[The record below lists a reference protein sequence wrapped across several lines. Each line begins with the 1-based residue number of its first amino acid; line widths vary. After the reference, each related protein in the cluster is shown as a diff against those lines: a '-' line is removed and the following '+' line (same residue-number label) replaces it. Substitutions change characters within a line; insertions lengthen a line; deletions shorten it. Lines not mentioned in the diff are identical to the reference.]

1 MVAED
6 GAAVQAHVE
15 CPEFSD
21 TYTVAVLP
29 VIVEPIAFVP
39 LVDSGPPRV
48 RLYVLQSL
56 LI

>member
-6 GAAVQAHVE
+6 DAAVQAHVE

-21 TYTVAVLP
+21 TFIVAVLP
-29 VIVEPIAFVP
+29 LVVAQVAFVP
-39 LVDSGPPRV
+39 LVDAGPSRV
-48 RLYVLQSL
+48 RLYVLQIL

>member
-6 GAAVQAHVE
+6 DAAVQAHVE

-21 TYTVAVLP
+21 TFTVAVLP
-29 VIVEPIAFVP
+29 VIVGKVAFVP
-39 LVDSGPPRV
+39 LVDSGPHRV

>member
-6 GAAVQAHVE
+6 DAAVQAQVE

-21 TYTVAVLP
+21 TFTVAVLP
-29 VIVEPIAFVP
+29 VIVEQVAFVP
-39 LVDSGPPRV
+39 LVYSGPPRV

>member
-6 GAAVQAHVE
+6 DAAVQARVE

-21 TYTVAVLP
+21 TFTMAVLP
-29 VIVEPIAFVP
+29 VIVEPIVFVP
-39 LVDSGPPRV
+39 LVDSGPSRV